1 MSDTNSTAEKQA
13 PSEIIAR
20 GLWHAVNE
28 PRQGYFVLAD
38 SLIAALAETGYRIV
52 PVEPTGAMILAG
64 IGETCDNDR
73 IFNIWRAMI
82 GAAGR

>member
-1 MSDTNSTAEKQA
+1 MSDNKSRKEIQE

-52 PVEPTGAMILAG
+52 PVGPTEAMIQAG

-82 GAAGR
+82 EAAGR

>member
-1 MSDTNSTAEKQA
+1 VTAAAEKQA

-38 SLIAALAETGYRIV
+38 SLIAALAEAGYVIV

-82 GAAGR
+82 EAAGR